1 MKFNQYGSEK
11 KEIFFFPKPH
21 LNHLLFLLF
30 FVISI
35 LKQYVDRLFPQE
47 SKIPAELLAIYI
59 YNLSDFFSIIPYFIL
74 KHRTK
79 GKKDINNSIYKKIV
93 KKSTEY
99 IYTDIEDTNHFPFKK
114 LFTLTISDYI
124 SQISMLI
131 FYIIL
136 NEIDIPMK
144 LVKLNAFFIVNVIVI
159 FIISKLILHN
169 QFYRHHS
176 FSLLINLICL
186 IVLIIVDIFNIIN
199 FSGEIIIQFIYFNY
213 ILLKMF

>member
-1 MKFNQYGSEK
+1 MDPQK
-11 KEIFFFPKPH
+11 KKYFFFPKPH

-35 LKQYVDRLFPQE
+35 LKQYVNRLFPQE
-47 SKIPAELLAIYI
+47 SKIPAEFLAIYI
-59 YNLSDFFSIIPYFIL
+59 YNLSDFFSIIPYFVL

-79 GKKDINNSIYKKIV
+79 GKKDINNSISKKDA
-93 KKSTEY
+93 KKGTKY

-114 LFTLTISDYI
+114 IFTLTISDYI
-124 SQISMLI
+124 AQISMLI

-144 LVKLNAFFIVNVIVI
+144 FAKLSALIIVNVIVI
-159 FIISKLILHN
+159 FIISKIILHTN
-169 QFYRHHS
+169 FYRHHS

-186 IVLIIVDIFNIIN
+186 MVLIIVDIFNIKRKIA
-199 FSGEIIIQFIYFNY
+199 
-213 ILLKMF
+213 